1 MEPEPGQSD
10 SSGAS
15 QIPRLRN
22 PGWIVPFPRI
32 IIGWISPYGRILIG
46 WIGPYPRIL
55 IGWIGPY
62 PWILIGCIGPYLDS
76 HWMHWSLS
84 EDSHW
89 MEWSLSADSHWMD
102 WSQSGILIGWIGP
115 YLVSHWMLTKCLTI
129 WNFYFNMTSIIFT
142 TLTGL
147 SGLYCELTY
156 KTLLL
161 VLKTKY
167 AVLCKYDSLSFFN
180 L

>member
-1 MEPEPGQSD
+1 MTAPAPAKYPGSETLD
-10 SSGAS
+10 GLFPFRVLSLDGS
-15 QIPRLRN
+15 
-22 PGWIVPFPRI
+22 VPMGGFSLDGLVPIRGFSLDGLVPI
-32 IIGWISPYGRILIG
+32 RGFSLDALVPI
-46 WIGPYPRIL
+46 
-55 IGWIGPY
+55 
-62 PWILIGCIGPYLDS
+62 WILIGCIGPYLRILIG
-76 HWMHWSLS
+76 WNGPYPQILIGWIGPNR
-84 EDSHW
+84 
-89 MEWSLSADSHWMD
+89 
-102 WSQSGILIGWIGP
+102 GIFIGWIGP
-115 YLVSHWMLTKCLTI
+115 YLVSQWMLTI

>member
-1 MEPEPGQSD
+1 MTAPAPAKYPGSETLD
-10 SSGAS
+10 GLF
-15 QIPRLRN
+15 PFRLLSLD
-22 PGWIVPFPRI
+22 GLVPICGFSLDALVPI
-32 IIGWISPYGRILIG
+32 WILIG
-46 WIGPYPRIL
+46 CIGPYPRIL
-55 IGWIGPY
+55 IGWNGPY
-62 PWILIGCIGPYLDS
+62 PQILIGWIGPNR
-76 HWMHWSLS
+76 
-84 EDSHW
+84 
-89 MEWSLSADSHWMD
+89 
-102 WSQSGILIGWIGP
+102 GILIGWIGP
-115 YLVSHWMLTKCLTI
+115 YLVSHWMLTKCLPI